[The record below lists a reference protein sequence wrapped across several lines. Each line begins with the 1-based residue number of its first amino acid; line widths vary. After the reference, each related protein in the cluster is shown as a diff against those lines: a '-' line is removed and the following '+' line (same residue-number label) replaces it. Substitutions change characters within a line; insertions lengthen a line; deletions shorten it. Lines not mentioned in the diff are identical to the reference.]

1 MEYREKCSL
10 AKLKIARWHLGLYE
24 PHHSNSFYFCI
35 HLKIKY
41 NLLCLYLYLC
51 FCLFAD
57 DDCNQ
62 LCAGQIGQ
70 NLADE
75 SAANWGKTS
84 LWLLVTNLLWSWQDT
99 NHRWSRRVSKTDLF
113 INAETPEVSIFFDK
127 KGEFFLSK
135 LPFKKSTCMCLWK
148 RLVLSLQ
155 QTEVKLRNFGSCG
168 ARFSQTLNPVKLV
181 FLKS

>member
-1 MEYREKCSL
+1 MNLIIVILSTFVCTYL
-10 AKLKIARWHLGLYE
+10 LIWWV
-24 PHHSNSFYFCI
+24 CI
-35 HLKIKY
+35 CIWV
-41 NLLCLYLYLC
+41 
-51 FCLFAD
+51 FAD

-62 LCAGQIGQ
+62 LCAEQIGQ

-113 INAETPEVSIFFDK
+113 INAETPEVSIFFNK

-135 LPFKKSTCMCLWK
+135 LRWIPFKKSTCTCLWK
-148 RLVLSLQ
+148 GLVLFLQ